1 MMKKIF
7 WIVAVVLVVLLFSG
21 SCTAYNRMVTGEEAV
36 DTAWADVEAQYQRRA
51 DLIPTLGNVVKG
63 YAAHERETL
72 EEVIEAR
79 SRATAVRI
87 DAADLTPENIARFQ
101 QAQQQ
106 VGSALGRL
114 IAVAERYPDLKAS
127 RNFMELQVQLEGTE
141 NRIAVARS
149 RFNEATRAFNISIR
163 RFPANLLAGIFGFD
177 QKSYFAADEGARQA
191 PEVVF

>member
-1 MMKKIF
+1 
-7 WIVAVVLVVLLFSG
+7 
-21 SCTAYNRMVTGEEAV
+21 
-36 DTAWADVEAQYQRRA
+36 
-51 DLIPTLGNVVKG
+51 
-63 YAAHERETL
+63 
-72 EEVIEAR
+72 
-79 SRATAVRI
+79 
-87 DAADLTPENIARFQ
+87 
-101 QAQQQ
+101 AQQQ

-114 IAVAERYPDLKAS
+114 IAVAEQYPDLKAS
-127 RNFMELQVQLEGTE
+127 RNFMALQVQLEGTE